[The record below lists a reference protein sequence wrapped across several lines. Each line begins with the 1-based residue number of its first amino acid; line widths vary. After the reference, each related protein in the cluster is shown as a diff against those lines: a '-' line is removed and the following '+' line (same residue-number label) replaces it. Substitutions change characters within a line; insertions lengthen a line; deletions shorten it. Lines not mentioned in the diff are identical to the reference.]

1 MTKRN
6 HRLEAEDYIRK
17 EALPKIYGQK
27 FRRERMKLS
36 TGGYYD
42 FDAVSDD
49 EQILCCI
56 STSVGETGG
65 GNSAISKLFKMK
77 AELLSMLLAG
87 QKKMVMAFSNKQ
99 MAGLL
104 QNEQDQGRIPLEVE
118 IHVVSLPE
126 NMLSGLNEALAQSR
140 AVQKSGK

>member
-1 MTKRN
+1 
-6 HRLEAEDYIRK
+6 
-17 EALPKIYGQK
+17 
-27 FRRERMKLS
+27 
-36 TGGYYD
+36 
-42 FDAVSDD
+42 
-49 EQILCCI
+49 
-56 STSVGETGG
+56 
-65 GNSAISKLFKMK
+65 
-77 AELLSMLLAG
+77 MLLAG